1 MFLRFFKEES
11 PINLLSI
18 LILLVLL
25 WFIPHS
31 SFPIVEAEP
40 HSVIF
45 RLWGVFFMQYAFFFR
60 WLALFLVF
68 AQSFILYKLSQQL
81 NIFPS
86 RMLFPLFIFVLLLNL
101 SPALTN
107 FNPYILASFFFL
119 WGTLSFFK
127 AYEKDKA
134 YQQIFNTG
142 LLYALAAFC
151 FSFYAVFFIAVILGF
166 IFFGMAK
173 WRNFI
178 IFILGFSFPFLLFL
192 SYYFLFDNTALLF
205 QAIYPEEKSKLFV
218 FFVLFAAFAYFKV
231 WGAKSE
237 RTLVQIKIQSIV
249 LYLLFFII
257 FITML
262 EGVSYAVVYVIM
274 APMLSMVFAL
284 YIMHAKNK
292 LLGNLLLFILLWLR
306 LYERGNALPKV
317 ADFLDREFSGP
328 GPPRDLR

>member
-1 MFLRFFKEES
+1 MFLRFYKEES

-18 LILLVLL
+18 LILLLLL

-40 HSVIF
+40 HSVFF
-45 RLWGVFFMQYAFFFR
+45 RLWGDYFKEYAAFFSWIGF
-60 WLALFLVF
+60 FLMVS
-68 AQSFILYKLSQQL
+68 QSFILYKLSQVL
-81 NIFPS
+81 KVFPS
-86 RMLFPLFIFVLLLNL
+86 RMILPLFIFVLLLNL

-107 FNPYILASFFFL
+107 FNPYVLASFFFL

-205 QAIYPEEKSKLFV
+205 QAIYPEEKSKLFYILQFDGVFSFVRFV

-249 LYLLFFII
+249 LYLLFFSI

-274 APMLSMVFAL
+274 APMLSMVFTL
-284 YIMHAKNK
+284 YIMHTKNK
-292 LLGNLLLFILLWLR
+292 LLGNILFFILLLLSIFER
-306 LYERGNALPKV
+306 LNIL
-317 ADFLDREFSGP
+317 L
-328 GPPRDLR
+328 

>member
-45 RLWGVFFMQYAFFFR
+45 RLWGVFFMEYAFFFR

-205 QAIYPEEKSKLFV
+205 QAIYPEEKSKLFYILQFDGVFSFVRFV

-249 LYLLFFII
+249 LYLLFFSI

-292 LLGNLLLFILLWLR
+292 LLGNLLLFILLLLSIFER
-306 LYERGNALPKV
+306 LNIL
-317 ADFLDREFSGP
+317 L
-328 GPPRDLR
+328 

>member
-1 MFLRFFKEES
+1 MFLRFYKEES

-18 LILLVLL
+18 LILSLLL
-25 WFIPHS
+25 WFIPDS
-31 SFPIVEAEP
+31 SYNIAEAEP
-40 HSVIF
+40 HSVVF
-45 RLWGVFFMQYAFFFR
+45 RLWGDFFMDYALFFR
-60 WLALFLVF
+60 WLAFFLMLT
-68 AQSFILYKLSQQL
+68 QSFILYKISQQL

-127 AYEKDKA
+127 AYENDKA

-142 LLYALAAFC
+142 LLYAMAAFC

-192 SYYFLFDNTALLF
+192 SYYFLFDNTALLL
-205 QAIYPEEKSKLFV
+205 QAIYPEEKSELFYILQFDGVFSFVRFV

-249 LYLLFFII
+249 LYLLFFSI

-292 LLGNLLLFILLWLR
+292 LLGNLLLFILLLLSIFER
-306 LYERGNALPKV
+306 LNIL
-317 ADFLDREFSGP
+317 L
-328 GPPRDLR
+328 

>member
-1 MFLRFFKEES
+1 
-11 PINLLSI
+11 
-18 LILLVLL
+18 
-25 WFIPHS
+25 
-31 SFPIVEAEP
+31 
-40 HSVIF
+40 
-45 RLWGVFFMQYAFFFR
+45 
-60 WLALFLVF
+60 
-68 AQSFILYKLSQQL
+68 
-81 NIFPS
+81 
-86 RMLFPLFIFVLLLNL
+86 MLFPLFIFVLLLNL

-205 QAIYPEEKSKLFV
+205 QAIYPEEKSKLFYILQFEGVFSFVRFV

-249 LYLLFFII
+249 LYLLFFSI

-292 LLGNLLLFILLWLR
+292 LLGNLLLFILLLLSIFER
-306 LYERGNALPKV
+306 LNIL
-317 ADFLDREFSGP
+317 L
-328 GPPRDLR
+328 

>member
-45 RLWGVFFMQYAFFFR
+45 RLWGVFFMEYAFFFR

-205 QAIYPEEKSKLFV
+205 QAIYPEEKSKLFYILQFDGVFSFVRFV

-292 LLGNLLLFILLWLR
+292 LLGNLLLFILLLLSIFER
-306 LYERGNALPKV
+306 LNIL
-317 ADFLDREFSGP
+317 L
-328 GPPRDLR
+328 